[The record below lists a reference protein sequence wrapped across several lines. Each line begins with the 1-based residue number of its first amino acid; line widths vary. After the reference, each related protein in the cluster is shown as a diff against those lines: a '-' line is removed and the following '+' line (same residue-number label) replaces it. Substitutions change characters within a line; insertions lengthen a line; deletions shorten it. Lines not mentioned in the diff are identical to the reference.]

1 MKTIILS
8 AGQGR
13 RLLPKT
19 AHTPKC
25 TLTVGDRSII
35 EWQIDT
41 LLENG
46 VDAVTVVTGY
56 GAKQV
61 SALLEDRY
69 DTRRVRTLYNSLF
82 DVGDNLVSC
91 WTARREMNGDF
102 ILLNGDT
109 LFEPAVLELLLN
121 SPAKPVTLATNFK
134 ASYDADDMKVQLDGN
149 RLARVG
155 KTLSPDQVDG
165 ESMGMMLFRGQG
177 GRLFRTALE
186 RTIRKPEAFKQWYL
200 SVIDTMAQAGLV
212 WTQSMRD
219 LEWTEI
225 DDLVDLEH
233 AQTVVPSWAER
244 KEYLQML
251 A

>member
-19 AHTPKC
+19 AHAPKC
-25 TLTVGDRSII
+25 TLTVGDRSVI

-46 VDAVTVVTGY
+46 VDSITVVAGY
-56 GAKQV
+56 GAKRV
-61 SALLEDRY
+61 RALLEERY

-82 DVGDNLVSC
+82 EVGDNLVSC
-91 WTARREMNGDF
+91 WTARREMNEDF

-109 LFEPAVLELLLN
+109 LFEPAVLEMLLS
-121 SPAKPVTLATNFK
+121 SPVKPVTLATNFK

-155 KTLSPDQVDG
+155 KTLPPDQIHG

-177 GRLFRTALE
+177 GRLFRAALE
-186 RTIRKPEAFKQWYL
+186 RMIRKPEAFKQWYL
-200 SVIDTMAQAGLV
+200 SVIDTLAQSGLV
-212 WTQSMRD
+212 WTQSMRG

-225 DDLVDLEH
+225 DDLADLEH
-233 AQTVVPSWAER
+233 AQAVVPRWAQR
-244 KEYLQML
+244 QEYLQML